1 MTIIKD
7 KKPADRALP
16 TVPNTMQSGSTPVNE
31 RLNSR
36 IDEAARK
43 LFRTSIKAGDRSVFN
58 ALAAF
63 QRGPASVFVP
73 HGEQLGMP
81 PTLTETRNMD
91 PQSLLPVNPQSPA
104 TSEATKAKG
113 KDLLNMPL
121 AIQEPWLS
129 IFPDNIPAS
138 VLSIPLPALGAR
150 IESTTQLT
158 YCNNFLHKHL
168 SPSSAAGSLKTSTLD
183 PSQQAWL
190 DDILQDEEEQNRIRW
205 LSNRVVHEFAA
216 ESIKASASISE
227 VVLLSPSLDQEYHRK
242 LLNCLIAD
250 FENARLLD
258 LDLLQGLVLM
268 VQSAPQGYLIA
279 DDLVKFL
286 VTSQHQSAKAPLRDS
301 RQSLANH
308 SYYLVL
314 ALSHI
319 LDAMVEGKVRDLRR
333 VADHEPLY
341 DLLTGLSKHTDPY
354 LRHQATYALQGLLHV
369 PNDESR
375 RQCIL
380 RHAGNIA
387 MGLLGVASVCKLDP
401 IGFSDGVDHLYKA
414 AGDAHEVATKML
426 EGTQSLIKGGQ
437 GISAGIKGG
446 IRFGG
451 RLIWYTA
458 LRELQEHIRNGRLEE
473 FNRDVFTARCCR
485 HLEFQWGV
493 CLFLGQI
500 ATDPL
505 WDATTRTHA
514 LDFLGELYRN
524 DSLWNPDKELV
535 EWVLHLL
542 RQISDLSDPT
552 VTEYARSL
560 LRSLEKEG
568 DDGKQ
573 TLYRNCLDGPPSPY
587 PIKVQLPTSKSS
599 ALLA

>member
-58 ALAAF
+58 ALVAF

-158 YCNNFLHKHL
+158 YCNNFLRKHL

-279 DDLVKFL
+279 DDLVKQKN
-286 VTSQHQSAKAPLRDS
+286 S
-301 RQSLANH
+301 
-308 SYYLVL
+308 
-314 ALSHI
+314 I
-319 LDAMVEGKVRDLRR
+319 
-333 VADHEPLY
+333 ADIP
-341 DLLTGLSKHTDPY
+341 
-354 LRHQATYALQGLLHV
+354 
-369 PNDESR
+369 
-375 RQCIL
+375 
-380 RHAGNIA
+380 
-387 MGLLGVASVCKLDP
+387 AS
-401 IGFSDGVDHLYKA
+401 IG
-414 AGDAHEVATKML
+414 
-426 EGTQSLIKGGQ
+426 
-437 GISAGIKGG
+437 
-446 IRFGG
+446 
-451 RLIWYTA
+451 
-458 LRELQEHIRNGRLEE
+458 
-473 FNRDVFTARCCR
+473 
-485 HLEFQWGV
+485 
-493 CLFLGQI
+493 
-500 ATDPL
+500 
-505 WDATTRTHA
+505 
-514 LDFLGELYRN
+514 
-524 DSLWNPDKELV
+524 
-535 EWVLHLL
+535 
-542 RQISDLSDPT
+542 
-552 VTEYARSL
+552 
-560 LRSLEKEG
+560 
-568 DDGKQ
+568 
-573 TLYRNCLDGPPSPY
+573 
-587 PIKVQLPTSKSS
+587 
-599 ALLA
+599 